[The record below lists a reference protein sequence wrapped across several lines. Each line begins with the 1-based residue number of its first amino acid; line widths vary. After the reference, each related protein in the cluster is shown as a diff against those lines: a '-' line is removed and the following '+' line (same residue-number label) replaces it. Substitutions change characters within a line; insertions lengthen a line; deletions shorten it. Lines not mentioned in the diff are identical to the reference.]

1 VSHWHALSSHVRD
14 RPRDGAWLAIK
25 WIVMDNVEWTAGF
38 ARRFG
43 LHYVDYATLENT
55 PKQSATF
62 YREVIARNGSA

>member
-1 VSHWHALSSHVRD
+1 
-14 RPRDGAWLAIK
+14 
-25 WIVMDNVEWTAGF
+25 MDNVEWTAGF